1 MSDVNKITQE
11 ELEAVRLAVS
21 NFNRAKGALGDL
33 EFEKSKVM
41 TQVVAM
47 EENLQAEQKKL
58 EDTYGSITVNLE
70 TGEYEQA
77 KEEAPEAEMT
87 VAE

>member
-1 MSDVNKITQE
+1 MAEAKKITQE

-33 EFEKSKVM
+33 EFEKSKVLS
-41 TQVVAM
+41 QVVVL
-47 EENLQAEQKKL
+47 EEALQSEQKKL
-58 EDTYGSITVNLE
+58 EETYGSITVNLE
-70 TGEYEQA
+70 TGEYKA
-77 KEEAPEAEMT
+77 NEEEAEMT

>member
-1 MSDVNKITQE
+1 MAEANKITQE

-33 EFEKSKVM
+33 EFEKSKVLS
-41 TQVVAM
+41 QVVAL
-47 EENLQAEQKKL
+47 EEALQSEQKKL
-58 EDTYGSITVNLE
+58 EETYGSITVNLE
-70 TGEYEQA
+70 TGEYKA
-77 KEEAPEAEMT
+77 NEEEAEMT

>member
-1 MSDVNKITQE
+1 MAEANKITQE

-33 EFEKSKVM
+33 EFEKSKVLS
-41 TQVVAM
+41 QVVVL
-47 EENLQAEQKKL
+47 EEALQSEQKKL
-58 EDTYGSITVNLE
+58 EETYGSITVNLE
-70 TGEYEQA
+70 TGEYKA
-77 KEEAPEAEMT
+77 NEEEAEMT